1 MEKSVANLNR
11 QNQEYRENEIS
22 LKNKL
27 ESAEKQ
33 LKGKMNERK
42 NSAPNNAQI
51 QTTAPSREEND
62 IFSILKS
69 RVKLVGYWT
78 Q

>member
-1 MEKSVANLNR
+1 LEKNVANLNR

-27 ESAEKQ
+27 EIAENQ
-33 LKGKMNERK
+33 
-42 NSAPNNAQI
+42 STNNAQSL
-51 QTTAPSREEND
+51 PSHEEND

-69 RVKLVGYWT
+69 RVKLGHLT
-78 Q
+78 QERDNKILFI